1 MDFATE
7 PNKPL
12 IAVAGASGFVGSHL
26 RDSLKGDYRV
36 RALTRSTAVAEQ
48 SPDAISTEWR
58 ECDLYSLPKVTKA
71 LLGCDCGIYLVH
83 SMAPSS
89 RLVQGSF
96 EDTDLLLADNF
107 IRE

>member
-1 MDFATE
+1 METVAE
-7 PNKPL
+7 LRKPL
-12 IAVAGASGFVGSHL
+12 VAVAGASGFVGSHL
-26 RDSLKGDYRV
+26 RDYLKGDYRF
-36 RALTRSTAVAEQ
+36 RALTRSTSVAEQ
-48 SPDAISTEWR
+48 SPDATSTEWR

-96 EDTDLLLADNF
+96 EDTDLLLSL
-107 IRE
+107 IHI

>member
-1 MDFATE
+1 METVAE
-7 PNKPL
+7 LRKPL
-12 IAVAGASGFVGSHL
+12 VAVAGASGFVGSHL
-26 RDSLKGDYRV
+26 RNYLKGDYRF
-36 RALTRSTAVAEQ
+36 RALTRSTSVAEQ
-48 SPDAISTEWR
+48 SPDATSTEWR

-96 EDTDLLLADNF
+96 EDTDL
-107 IRE
+107 